1 MTNDQMERRLSAALD
16 KTAPDDVD
24 GVLSRCTER
33 KGTVVPM
40 KKKNNRMKKWMQTV
54 AACLA
59 VLLLG
64 GGGLLVQQAHAVTSV
79 VSLDVN
85 PSIELRVNSREKVV
99 SCQALNQEAQAV
111 LEDMDGGRDLKGVK
125 ADVAVNAI
133 VGSLVRCGYLDSL
146 SSAILISVEDKDQA
160 RAQRLQQEL
169 TGAVDGALAAGDSQA
184 AVLSQTVQQDKE
196 LEKQAKAN
204 NISTGKAALIR
215 QAMALNGSLTFE
227 GLAQL
232 SVEELRDLIE
242 AGAPGMPIGMQA
254 ALEAAARYAGLTT
267 ADITDAD
274 VDPELDENPAHYEVE
289 FQVPGKGELE
299 YKVEAYTGQV
309 LSGPANVQPSTPVN
323 PSGDIGMEAA
333 KSAALKHAGLSSAVF
348 TKAERDYDDG
358 RLEYELEFHTDSAA
372 YEVTVDAAN
381 ATRRLGVAVK
391 CATITP
397 NKQRMEEYP
406 QLTQMWKS
414 PNGTIRSILDGTVFR
429 APILIDSIHPV
440 VKNWKKP
447 ITIARHAYG
456 DVYKSVDLYTTEP
469 GECTMTFK
477 GQSGEEKTLLVQKV
491 DGPAVW
497 QGAHNKEKSIR
508 SFARACFQY
517 AIDTKQD
524 LWFSTKDT
532 IAKVYDGE
540 FKKVFEE
547 EFESYKAKFDELGIT
562 YFYTL
567 IDDAVARVIRSQ
579 GGFIWACKNYD
590 GDVMSDMVSTAFGSL
605 AMMTSVLVSPDG
617 TTEYEAAHGT
627 VTKHYYKHLK
637 GEQTSTNPMATIF
650 AWSGALRKRGQL
662 DGLTDLAA
670 FADKLEAACFETLGD
685 GIMTK
690 DLVGLVD
697 EGTPVTAVNSSEFIG
712 AIHDRLAAKL

>member
-40 KKKNNRMKKWMQTV
+40 KKKNNRMKKWMQAV

-111 LEDMDGGRDLKGVK
+111 LEDMGSGKDLKGVK

-169 TGAVDGALAAGDSQA
+169 TSVAGGALGDSQA

-204 NISTGKAALIR
+204 HISTGKAALIR

-227 GLAQL
+227 GLAKL

-242 AGAPGMPIGMQA
+242 AGAPGMPIGMTA

-267 ADITDAD
+267 ADVADAD

-309 LSGPANVQPSTPVN
+309 LSGPANVTPSVPAA
-323 PSGDIGMEAA
+323 GDVGLEAA
-333 KSAALKHAGLSSAVF
+333 KSAALKHAGLSTAVF

-372 YEVTVDAAN
+372 YEVTVDAATGRVLDYEKEN
-381 ATRRLGVAVK
+381 LRGGTGSTDIGAQA
-391 CATITP
+391 A
-397 NKQRMEEYP
+397 
-406 QLTQMWKS
+406 KS
-414 PNGTIRSILDGTVFR
+414 AAL
-429 APILIDSIHPV
+429 
-440 VKNWKKP
+440 
-447 ITIARHAYG
+447 RHAG
-456 DVYKSVDLYTTEP
+456 LSESQVQELQVEWDNEHGRAVYEV
-469 GECTMTFK
+469 
-477 GQSGEEKTLLVQKV
+477 
-491 DGPAVW
+491 
-497 QGAHNKEKSIR
+497 
-508 SFARACFQY
+508 
-517 AIDTKQD
+517 
-524 LWFSTKDT
+524 
-532 IAKVYDGE
+532 E
-540 FKKVFEE
+540 FKSGGMEYEYV
-547 EFESYKAKFDELGIT
+547 
-562 YFYTL
+562 
-567 IDDAVARVIRSQ
+567 IDAAT
-579 GGFIWACKNYD
+579 G
-590 GDVMSDMVSTAFGSL
+590 
-605 AMMTSVLVSPDG
+605 SVLEHQAERD
-617 TTEYEAAHGT
+617 
-627 VTKHYYKHLK
+627 
-637 GEQTSTNPMATIF
+637 
-650 AWSGALRKRGQL
+650 
-662 DGLTDLAA
+662 D
-670 FADKLEAACFETLGD
+670 
-685 GIMTK
+685 
-690 DLVGLVD
+690 
-697 EGTPVTAVNSSEFIG
+697 
-712 AIHDRLAAKL
+712 

>member
-16 KTAPDDVD
+16 KTAPDDVA

-64 GGGLLVQQAHAVTSV
+64 GGVLVQQAHAVTSV

-169 TGAVDGALAAGDSQA
+169 TSVAGGALGDSQA

-227 GLAQL
+227 GLAKL

-242 AGAPGMPIGMQA
+242 AGAPGMPIGMTA

-274 VDPELDENPAHYEVE
+274 VDPELDETPAHYEVE
-289 FQVPGKGELE
+289 LEVPGHGELE
-299 YKVEAYTGQV
+299 YRVDAYTGQV

-333 KSAALKHAGLSSAVF
+333 KSAALKHAGLSSATF

-372 YEVTVDAAN
+372 YEVTVDAATGRVLDYEKEN
-381 ATRRLGVAVK
+381 LRGSTGGTDIGAQA
-391 CATITP
+391 A
-397 NKQRMEEYP
+397 
-406 QLTQMWKS
+406 KS
-414 PNGTIRSILDGTVFR
+414 AAL
-429 APILIDSIHPV
+429 
-440 VKNWKKP
+440 
-447 ITIARHAYG
+447 RHAG
-456 DVYKSVDLYTTEP
+456 LSEGQVQELQVEWDSEHGRAVYEV
-469 GECTMTFK
+469 
-477 GQSGEEKTLLVQKV
+477 
-491 DGPAVW
+491 
-497 QGAHNKEKSIR
+497 
-508 SFARACFQY
+508 
-517 AIDTKQD
+517 
-524 LWFSTKDT
+524 
-532 IAKVYDGE
+532 E
-540 FKKVFEE
+540 FKSGGMEYEYV
-547 EFESYKAKFDELGIT
+547 
-562 YFYTL
+562 
-567 IDDAVARVIRSQ
+567 IDAAT
-579 GGFIWACKNYD
+579 G
-590 GDVMSDMVSTAFGSL
+590 
-605 AMMTSVLVSPDG
+605 SVL
-617 TTEYEAAHGT
+617 EHQAE
-627 VTKHYYKHLK
+627 
-637 GEQTSTNPMATIF
+637 
-650 AWSGALRKRGQL
+650 R
-662 DGLTDLAA
+662 
-670 FADKLEAACFETLGD
+670 
-685 GIMTK
+685 
-690 DLVGLVD
+690 
-697 EGTPVTAVNSSEFIG
+697 
-712 AIHDRLAAKL
+712 HD

>member
-40 KKKNNRMKKWMQTV
+40 KKKNNRMKKWMQAV

-169 TGAVDGALAAGDSQA
+169 TGAVDGALAAGDSRA

-254 ALEAAARYAGLTT
+254 ALEAAAQYAGLTT

-274 VDPELDENPAHYEVE
+274 VDPELDETPAHYEVE

-309 LSGPANVQPSTPVN
+309 LTGQANVQPSTPVN

-333 KSAALKHAGLSSAVF
+333 KSAALKHTGLSTAVF

-358 RLEYELEFHTDSAA
+358 
-372 YEVTVDAAN
+372 
-381 ATRRLGVAVK
+381 
-391 CATITP
+391 
-397 NKQRMEEYP
+397 
-406 QLTQMWKS
+406 
-414 PNGTIRSILDGTVFR
+414 
-429 APILIDSIHPV
+429 
-440 VKNWKKP
+440 
-447 ITIARHAYG
+447 
-456 DVYKSVDLYTTEP
+456 
-469 GECTMTFK
+469 
-477 GQSGEEKTLLVQKV
+477 
-491 DGPAVW
+491 
-497 QGAHNKEKSIR
+497 
-508 SFARACFQY
+508 
-517 AIDTKQD
+517 
-524 LWFSTKDT
+524 
-532 IAKVYDGE
+532 
-540 FKKVFEE
+540 
-547 EFESYKAKFDELGIT
+547 
-562 YFYTL
+562 
-567 IDDAVARVIRSQ
+567 
-579 GGFIWACKNYD
+579 
-590 GDVMSDMVSTAFGSL
+590 
-605 AMMTSVLVSPDG
+605 
-617 TTEYEAAHGT
+617 
-627 VTKHYYKHLK
+627 
-637 GEQTSTNPMATIF
+637 
-650 AWSGALRKRGQL
+650 
-662 DGLTDLAA
+662 
-670 FADKLEAACFETLGD
+670 
-685 GIMTK
+685 
-690 DLVGLVD
+690 
-697 EGTPVTAVNSSEFIG
+697 
-712 AIHDRLAAKL
+712 

>member
-40 KKKNNRMKKWMQTV
+40 KKKNNRMKKWMQAV

-169 TGAVDGALAAGDSQA
+169 TGAVDGALAAGDSRA

-254 ALEAAARYAGLTT
+254 ALEAAAQYAGLTT

-274 VDPELDENPAHYEVE
+274 VDPELDETPAHYEVE
-289 FQVPGKGELE
+289 FQVSGKGELE

-309 LSGPANVQPSTPVN
+309 LTGQANVQPSTPVN

-333 KSAALKHAGLSSAVF
+333 KSAALKHAGLSTAVF

-372 YEVTVDAAN
+372 YEVTVDAATGRVLDYEKEN
-381 ATRRLGVAVK
+381 LRGGTGSTDIGAQAAKAAALKHAGLSESQVRELQVEWDSEHGRAVY
-391 CATITP
+391 
-397 NKQRMEEYP
+397 E
-406 QLTQMWKS
+406 
-414 PNGTIRSILDGTVFR
+414 V
-429 APILIDSIHPV
+429 
-440 VKNWKKP
+440 
-447 ITIARHAYG
+447 
-456 DVYKSVDLYTTEP
+456 
-469 GECTMTFK
+469 
-477 GQSGEEKTLLVQKV
+477 
-491 DGPAVW
+491 
-497 QGAHNKEKSIR
+497 
-508 SFARACFQY
+508 
-517 AIDTKQD
+517 
-524 LWFSTKDT
+524 
-532 IAKVYDGE
+532 E
-540 FKKVFEE
+540 FKSGGMEYDYV
-547 EFESYKAKFDELGIT
+547 
-562 YFYTL
+562 
-567 IDDAVARVIRSQ
+567 IDAATGAVL
-579 GGFIWACKNYD
+579 D
-590 GDVMSDMVSTAFGSL
+590 HE
-605 AMMTSVLVSPDG
+605 
-617 TTEYEAAHGT
+617 TE
-627 VTKHYYKHLK
+627 
-637 GEQTSTNPMATIF
+637 
-650 AWSGALRKRGQL
+650 R
-662 DGLTDLAA
+662 DD
-670 FADKLEAACFETLGD
+670 
-685 GIMTK
+685 
-690 DLVGLVD
+690 
-697 EGTPVTAVNSSEFIG
+697 
-712 AIHDRLAAKL
+712 

>member
-1 MTNDQMERRLSAALD
+1 MTNDLMERRLSAALD
-16 KTAPDDVD
+16 KTAPDDVA

-169 TGAVDGALAAGDSQA
+169 TGAVDGALAAGDSRA

-215 QAMALNGSLTFE
+215 QAMALNGSLAFE

-289 FQVPGKGELE
+289 FQVSGKGELE

-309 LSGPANVQPSTPVN
+309 LTGQANVQPSTPVN
-323 PSGDIGMEAA
+323 PSGDIGLEAA
-333 KSAALKHAGLSSAVF
+333 KSAALKHAGLSTAVF

-372 YEVTVDAAN
+372 YEVTVDAATGRVLDYEKEN
-381 ATRRLGVAVK
+381 LRSSTGSTDIGAQAAKAAALKHAGLSESQVRELQAEWDNENGRAVY
-391 CATITP
+391 
-397 NKQRMEEYP
+397 E
-406 QLTQMWKS
+406 
-414 PNGTIRSILDGTVFR
+414 V
-429 APILIDSIHPV
+429 
-440 VKNWKKP
+440 
-447 ITIARHAYG
+447 
-456 DVYKSVDLYTTEP
+456 
-469 GECTMTFK
+469 
-477 GQSGEEKTLLVQKV
+477 
-491 DGPAVW
+491 
-497 QGAHNKEKSIR
+497 
-508 SFARACFQY
+508 
-517 AIDTKQD
+517 
-524 LWFSTKDT
+524 
-532 IAKVYDGE
+532 E
-540 FKKVFEE
+540 FKSGGMEYDYV
-547 EFESYKAKFDELGIT
+547 
-562 YFYTL
+562 
-567 IDDAVARVIRSQ
+567 IDAATGAV
-579 GGFIWACKNYD
+579 
-590 GDVMSDMVSTAFGSL
+590 
-605 AMMTSVLVSPDG
+605 
-617 TTEYEAAHGT
+617 
-627 VTKHYYKHLK
+627 
-637 GEQTSTNPMATIF
+637 
-650 AWSGALRKRGQL
+650 L
-662 DGLTDLAA
+662 DHEVERD
-670 FADKLEAACFETLGD
+670 D
-685 GIMTK
+685 
-690 DLVGLVD
+690 
-697 EGTPVTAVNSSEFIG
+697 
-712 AIHDRLAAKL
+712 

>member
-1 MTNDQMERRLSAALD
+1 
-16 KTAPDDVD
+16 
-24 GVLSRCTER
+24 
-33 KGTVVPM
+33 
-40 KKKNNRMKKWMQTV
+40 MKKWMQTV

-215 QAMALNGSLTFE
+215 QAMALNGSLNFE

-309 LSGPANVQPSTPVN
+309 LSGQADVTPSVPAA
-323 PSGDIGMEAA
+323 GDVGLEAA
-333 KSAALKHAGLSSAVF
+333 KSAALKHAGLSTAVF

-372 YEVTVDAAN
+372 YEVTVDAATGRVLDYEKEN
-381 ATRRLGVAVK
+381 LRGSTGSTDIGAQAAKAAALKHAGLSESQVRELQAEWDNENGRAVY
-391 CATITP
+391 
-397 NKQRMEEYP
+397 E
-406 QLTQMWKS
+406 
-414 PNGTIRSILDGTVFR
+414 V
-429 APILIDSIHPV
+429 
-440 VKNWKKP
+440 
-447 ITIARHAYG
+447 
-456 DVYKSVDLYTTEP
+456 
-469 GECTMTFK
+469 
-477 GQSGEEKTLLVQKV
+477 
-491 DGPAVW
+491 
-497 QGAHNKEKSIR
+497 
-508 SFARACFQY
+508 
-517 AIDTKQD
+517 
-524 LWFSTKDT
+524 
-532 IAKVYDGE
+532 E
-540 FKKVFEE
+540 FKSGGMEYDYV
-547 EFESYKAKFDELGIT
+547 
-562 YFYTL
+562 
-567 IDDAVARVIRSQ
+567 IDAATGAV
-579 GGFIWACKNYD
+579 
-590 GDVMSDMVSTAFGSL
+590 
-605 AMMTSVLVSPDG
+605 
-617 TTEYEAAHGT
+617 
-627 VTKHYYKHLK
+627 
-637 GEQTSTNPMATIF
+637 
-650 AWSGALRKRGQL
+650 L
-662 DGLTDLAA
+662 DHEVERD
-670 FADKLEAACFETLGD
+670 D
-685 GIMTK
+685 
-690 DLVGLVD
+690 
-697 EGTPVTAVNSSEFIG
+697 
-712 AIHDRLAAKL
+712 

>member
-169 TGAVDGALAAGDSQA
+169 TSVAGGALGDSQA

-309 LSGPANVQPSTPVN
+309 LTGQANVTPSVPAA
-323 PSGDIGMEAA
+323 GDVGLEAA
-333 KSAALKHAGLSSAVF
+333 KSAALKHAGLSTAVF

-372 YEVTVDAAN
+372 YEVTVDAATGRVLDYEKEN
-381 ATRRLGVAVK
+381 LRGSTGSTDIGAQAAKAAALKHAGLSESQVRELQAEWDNENGRAVY
-391 CATITP
+391 
-397 NKQRMEEYP
+397 E
-406 QLTQMWKS
+406 
-414 PNGTIRSILDGTVFR
+414 V
-429 APILIDSIHPV
+429 
-440 VKNWKKP
+440 
-447 ITIARHAYG
+447 
-456 DVYKSVDLYTTEP
+456 
-469 GECTMTFK
+469 
-477 GQSGEEKTLLVQKV
+477 
-491 DGPAVW
+491 
-497 QGAHNKEKSIR
+497 
-508 SFARACFQY
+508 
-517 AIDTKQD
+517 
-524 LWFSTKDT
+524 
-532 IAKVYDGE
+532 E
-540 FKKVFEE
+540 FKSGGMEYDYV
-547 EFESYKAKFDELGIT
+547 
-562 YFYTL
+562 
-567 IDDAVARVIRSQ
+567 IDAATGAVL
-579 GGFIWACKNYD
+579 D
-590 GDVMSDMVSTAFGSL
+590 HE
-605 AMMTSVLVSPDG
+605 
-617 TTEYEAAHGT
+617 TE
-627 VTKHYYKHLK
+627 
-637 GEQTSTNPMATIF
+637 
-650 AWSGALRKRGQL
+650 R
-662 DGLTDLAA
+662 DD
-670 FADKLEAACFETLGD
+670 
-685 GIMTK
+685 
-690 DLVGLVD
+690 
-697 EGTPVTAVNSSEFIG
+697 
-712 AIHDRLAAKL
+712 

>member
-40 KKKNNRMKKWMQTV
+40 KKKNQRMKKWMQTV

-99 SCQALNQEAQAV
+99 SCQALNDEAAAV

-227 GLAQL
+227 GLAKL

-289 FQVPGKGELE
+289 FQVPGKGDLE

-309 LSGPANVQPSTPVN
+309 LTGPANVTPSVPS
-323 PSGDIGMEAA
+323 SGDVGLEAA
-333 KSAALKHAGLSSAVF
+333 KSTALKHAGLSTAVF

-372 YEVTVDAAN
+372 YEVTVDAATGSVLDYEKEN
-381 ATRRLGVAVK
+381 LRGSTGSTDIGAQA
-391 CATITP
+391 A
-397 NKQRMEEYP
+397 
-406 QLTQMWKS
+406 KS
-414 PNGTIRSILDGTVFR
+414 AAL
-429 APILIDSIHPV
+429 
-440 VKNWKKP
+440 
-447 ITIARHAYG
+447 RHAG
-456 DVYKSVDLYTTEP
+456 LSEGQVQELQVEWDNEHGRAVYEV
-469 GECTMTFK
+469 
-477 GQSGEEKTLLVQKV
+477 
-491 DGPAVW
+491 
-497 QGAHNKEKSIR
+497 
-508 SFARACFQY
+508 
-517 AIDTKQD
+517 
-524 LWFSTKDT
+524 
-532 IAKVYDGE
+532 E
-540 FKKVFEE
+540 FKSGGMEYEYV
-547 EFESYKAKFDELGIT
+547 
-562 YFYTL
+562 
-567 IDDAVARVIRSQ
+567 IDAAT
-579 GGFIWACKNYD
+579 G
-590 GDVMSDMVSTAFGSL
+590 
-605 AMMTSVLVSPDG
+605 SVL
-617 TTEYEAAHGT
+617 EHQAE
-627 VTKHYYKHLK
+627 
-637 GEQTSTNPMATIF
+637 
-650 AWSGALRKRGQL
+650 R
-662 DGLTDLAA
+662 
-670 FADKLEAACFETLGD
+670 
-685 GIMTK
+685 
-690 DLVGLVD
+690 
-697 EGTPVTAVNSSEFIG
+697 
-712 AIHDRLAAKL
+712 HD

>member
-169 TGAVDGALAAGDSQA
+169 TSVAGGALAAGDSRA

-227 GLAQL
+227 GLAKL

-289 FQVPGKGELE
+289 LEVPGHGELE
-299 YKVEAYTGQV
+299 YRVDAYTGQV
-309 LSGPANVQPSTPVN
+309 FSGPANVKLSTPAN

-333 KSAALKHAGLSSAVF
+333 KSAALKHAGLSSATF

-358 RLEYELEFHTDSAA
+358 RWEYELEFHTDSAA
-372 YEVTVDAAN
+372 YEVTVDAATGRVLDYEKEN
-381 ATRRLGVAVK
+381 LRGSTGGTDIGAQA
-391 CATITP
+391 A
-397 NKQRMEEYP
+397 
-406 QLTQMWKS
+406 KS
-414 PNGTIRSILDGTVFR
+414 AAL
-429 APILIDSIHPV
+429 
-440 VKNWKKP
+440 
-447 ITIARHAYG
+447 RHAG
-456 DVYKSVDLYTTEP
+456 LSESQVWELQAEWDNENGRAVYEV
-469 GECTMTFK
+469 
-477 GQSGEEKTLLVQKV
+477 
-491 DGPAVW
+491 
-497 QGAHNKEKSIR
+497 
-508 SFARACFQY
+508 
-517 AIDTKQD
+517 
-524 LWFSTKDT
+524 
-532 IAKVYDGE
+532 E
-540 FKKVFEE
+540 FKSGGMEYEYV
-547 EFESYKAKFDELGIT
+547 
-562 YFYTL
+562 
-567 IDDAVARVIRSQ
+567 IDAAT
-579 GGFIWACKNYD
+579 G
-590 GDVMSDMVSTAFGSL
+590 
-605 AMMTSVLVSPDG
+605 SVLDHE
-617 TTEYEAAHGT
+617 TE
-627 VTKHYYKHLK
+627 
-637 GEQTSTNPMATIF
+637 
-650 AWSGALRKRGQL
+650 R
-662 DGLTDLAA
+662 DD
-670 FADKLEAACFETLGD
+670 
-685 GIMTK
+685 
-690 DLVGLVD
+690 
-697 EGTPVTAVNSSEFIG
+697 
-712 AIHDRLAAKL
+712 

>member
-274 VDPELDENPAHYEVE
+274 VDPELDENPTHYEVE

-333 KSAALKHAGLSSAVF
+333 KSAALKHAGLSTAVF

-358 RLEYELEFHTDSAA
+358 RWEYELEFHTDSAA
-372 YEVTVDAAN
+372 YEVTVDAATGRVLDYEKEN
-381 ATRRLGVAVK
+381 LRGGTGSTDIGAQAAKAAALKHAGLSESQVRELQAEWDNENGRAVY
-391 CATITP
+391 
-397 NKQRMEEYP
+397 E
-406 QLTQMWKS
+406 
-414 PNGTIRSILDGTVFR
+414 V
-429 APILIDSIHPV
+429 
-440 VKNWKKP
+440 
-447 ITIARHAYG
+447 
-456 DVYKSVDLYTTEP
+456 
-469 GECTMTFK
+469 
-477 GQSGEEKTLLVQKV
+477 
-491 DGPAVW
+491 
-497 QGAHNKEKSIR
+497 
-508 SFARACFQY
+508 
-517 AIDTKQD
+517 
-524 LWFSTKDT
+524 
-532 IAKVYDGE
+532 E
-540 FKKVFEE
+540 FKSGGMEYDYV
-547 EFESYKAKFDELGIT
+547 
-562 YFYTL
+562 
-567 IDDAVARVIRSQ
+567 IDAATGAV
-579 GGFIWACKNYD
+579 
-590 GDVMSDMVSTAFGSL
+590 
-605 AMMTSVLVSPDG
+605 
-617 TTEYEAAHGT
+617 
-627 VTKHYYKHLK
+627 
-637 GEQTSTNPMATIF
+637 
-650 AWSGALRKRGQL
+650 L
-662 DGLTDLAA
+662 DHEVERD
-670 FADKLEAACFETLGD
+670 D
-685 GIMTK
+685 
-690 DLVGLVD
+690 
-697 EGTPVTAVNSSEFIG
+697 
-712 AIHDRLAAKL
+712 

>member
-40 KKKNNRMKKWMQTV
+40 KKKNNRMKKWMQTL

-333 KSAALKHAGLSSAVF
+333 KSAALKHAGLSTAVF

-358 RLEYELEFHTDSAA
+358 RWEYELEFHTDSAA
-372 YEVTVDAAN
+372 YEVTVDAISGRVLDYEKENLRGGTGSTDIGAQAAKAAALKHAGLSESQVRELQAEWDN
-381 ATRRLGVAVK
+381 ENGRAVY
-391 CATITP
+391 
-397 NKQRMEEYP
+397 E
-406 QLTQMWKS
+406 
-414 PNGTIRSILDGTVFR
+414 V
-429 APILIDSIHPV
+429 
-440 VKNWKKP
+440 
-447 ITIARHAYG
+447 
-456 DVYKSVDLYTTEP
+456 
-469 GECTMTFK
+469 
-477 GQSGEEKTLLVQKV
+477 
-491 DGPAVW
+491 
-497 QGAHNKEKSIR
+497 
-508 SFARACFQY
+508 
-517 AIDTKQD
+517 
-524 LWFSTKDT
+524 
-532 IAKVYDGE
+532 E
-540 FKKVFEE
+540 FKSGGMEYDYV
-547 EFESYKAKFDELGIT
+547 
-562 YFYTL
+562 
-567 IDDAVARVIRSQ
+567 IDAATGAV
-579 GGFIWACKNYD
+579 
-590 GDVMSDMVSTAFGSL
+590 
-605 AMMTSVLVSPDG
+605 
-617 TTEYEAAHGT
+617 
-627 VTKHYYKHLK
+627 
-637 GEQTSTNPMATIF
+637 
-650 AWSGALRKRGQL
+650 L
-662 DGLTDLAA
+662 DHEVERD
-670 FADKLEAACFETLGD
+670 D
-685 GIMTK
+685 
-690 DLVGLVD
+690 
-697 EGTPVTAVNSSEFIG
+697 
-712 AIHDRLAAKL
+712 

>member
-169 TGAVDGALAAGDSQA
+169 TSVAGGALGDSQA

-254 ALEAAARYAGLTT
+254 ALEAAAQYAGLTT

-274 VDPELDENPAHYEVE
+274 VDPALDENPAH
-289 FQVPGKGELE
+289 E

-333 KSAALKHAGLSSAVF
+333 KSAALKHAGLSTAVF

-372 YEVTVDAAN
+372 YEVTVDAATGRVLDYEKEN
-381 ATRRLGVAVK
+381 LRGGTGSTDIGAQAAKAAALKHAGLSEGQVQELQVEWDNEHGRAVY
-391 CATITP
+391 
-397 NKQRMEEYP
+397 E
-406 QLTQMWKS
+406 
-414 PNGTIRSILDGTVFR
+414 V
-429 APILIDSIHPV
+429 
-440 VKNWKKP
+440 
-447 ITIARHAYG
+447 
-456 DVYKSVDLYTTEP
+456 
-469 GECTMTFK
+469 
-477 GQSGEEKTLLVQKV
+477 
-491 DGPAVW
+491 
-497 QGAHNKEKSIR
+497 
-508 SFARACFQY
+508 
-517 AIDTKQD
+517 
-524 LWFSTKDT
+524 
-532 IAKVYDGE
+532 E
-540 FKKVFEE
+540 FKSGGMEYDYV
-547 EFESYKAKFDELGIT
+547 
-562 YFYTL
+562 
-567 IDDAVARVIRSQ
+567 IDAATGAVL
-579 GGFIWACKNYD
+579 D
-590 GDVMSDMVSTAFGSL
+590 HE
-605 AMMTSVLVSPDG
+605 
-617 TTEYEAAHGT
+617 TE
-627 VTKHYYKHLK
+627 
-637 GEQTSTNPMATIF
+637 
-650 AWSGALRKRGQL
+650 R
-662 DGLTDLAA
+662 DD
-670 FADKLEAACFETLGD
+670 
-685 GIMTK
+685 
-690 DLVGLVD
+690 
-697 EGTPVTAVNSSEFIG
+697 
-712 AIHDRLAAKL
+712 

>member
-169 TGAVDGALAAGDSQA
+169 TSVAGGALGDSQA
-184 AVLSQTVQQDKE
+184 AVLSQTVQQDKA

-204 NISTGKAALIR
+204 HISTGKAALIR

-227 GLAQL
+227 GLAKL

-242 AGAPGMPIGMQA
+242 TGAPGMPIGMTA

-267 ADITDAD
+267 ADITDA
-274 VDPELDENPAHYEVE
+274 DPELDENPAHYEVE

-309 LSGPANVQPSTPVN
+309 LSGPANVTPSVPAA
-323 PSGDIGMEAA
+323 GDVGLEAA
-333 KSAALKHAGLSSAVF
+333 KSAALKHAGLSTAVF

-372 YEVTVDAAN
+372 YEVTVDAATGRVLDYEKEN
-381 ATRRLGVAVK
+381 LRGSTGGTDIGAQA
-391 CATITP
+391 A
-397 NKQRMEEYP
+397 
-406 QLTQMWKS
+406 KS
-414 PNGTIRSILDGTVFR
+414 AAL
-429 APILIDSIHPV
+429 
-440 VKNWKKP
+440 
-447 ITIARHAYG
+447 RHAG
-456 DVYKSVDLYTTEP
+456 LSEGQVQELQVEWDSEHGRAVYEV
-469 GECTMTFK
+469 
-477 GQSGEEKTLLVQKV
+477 
-491 DGPAVW
+491 
-497 QGAHNKEKSIR
+497 
-508 SFARACFQY
+508 
-517 AIDTKQD
+517 
-524 LWFSTKDT
+524 
-532 IAKVYDGE
+532 E
-540 FKKVFEE
+540 FKSGGMEYEYV
-547 EFESYKAKFDELGIT
+547 
-562 YFYTL
+562 
-567 IDDAVARVIRSQ
+567 IDAAT
-579 GGFIWACKNYD
+579 G
-590 GDVMSDMVSTAFGSL
+590 
-605 AMMTSVLVSPDG
+605 SVL
-617 TTEYEAAHGT
+617 EHQAE
-627 VTKHYYKHLK
+627 
-637 GEQTSTNPMATIF
+637 
-650 AWSGALRKRGQL
+650 R
-662 DGLTDLAA
+662 
-670 FADKLEAACFETLGD
+670 
-685 GIMTK
+685 
-690 DLVGLVD
+690 
-697 EGTPVTAVNSSEFIG
+697 
-712 AIHDRLAAKL
+712 HD

>member
-169 TGAVDGALAAGDSQA
+169 TGAVDGALAAGDSRA

-254 ALEAAARYAGLTT
+254 ALEAAAQYAGLTT

-274 VDPELDENPAHYEVE
+274 VDPELDETPAHYEVE

-309 LSGPANVQPSTPVN
+309 LTGQANVQPSTPVN

-333 KSAALKHAGLSSAVF
+333 KSAALKHAGLSTAVF

-372 YEVTVDAAN
+372 YEVTVDAATGRVLDYEKEDLRGGTGSTDIGAQAAKAAALKHAGLSEGQVQQLQVDWDN
-381 ATRRLGVAVK
+381 ENGRAVY
-391 CATITP
+391 
-397 NKQRMEEYP
+397 E
-406 QLTQMWKS
+406 
-414 PNGTIRSILDGTVFR
+414 V
-429 APILIDSIHPV
+429 
-440 VKNWKKP
+440 
-447 ITIARHAYG
+447 
-456 DVYKSVDLYTTEP
+456 
-469 GECTMTFK
+469 
-477 GQSGEEKTLLVQKV
+477 
-491 DGPAVW
+491 
-497 QGAHNKEKSIR
+497 
-508 SFARACFQY
+508 
-517 AIDTKQD
+517 
-524 LWFSTKDT
+524 
-532 IAKVYDGE
+532 E
-540 FKKVFEE
+540 FKSGGMEYDYV
-547 EFESYKAKFDELGIT
+547 
-562 YFYTL
+562 
-567 IDDAVARVIRSQ
+567 IDAATGAV
-579 GGFIWACKNYD
+579 
-590 GDVMSDMVSTAFGSL
+590 
-605 AMMTSVLVSPDG
+605 
-617 TTEYEAAHGT
+617 
-627 VTKHYYKHLK
+627 
-637 GEQTSTNPMATIF
+637 
-650 AWSGALRKRGQL
+650 L
-662 DGLTDLAA
+662 DHEVERD
-670 FADKLEAACFETLGD
+670 D
-685 GIMTK
+685 
-690 DLVGLVD
+690 
-697 EGTPVTAVNSSEFIG
+697 
-712 AIHDRLAAKL
+712 

>member
-242 AGAPGMPIGMQA
+242 AGALGMPIGMQA

-309 LSGPANVQPSTPVN
+309 LSGQADVTPSVPAA
-323 PSGDIGMEAA
+323 GDVGLEAA
-333 KSAALKHAGLSSAVF
+333 KSAALKHAGLSTAVF

-372 YEVTVDAAN
+372 YEVTVDAATGRVLDYEKEN
-381 ATRRLGVAVK
+381 LRGSTGSTDIGAQAAKAAALKHAGLSESQVRELQAEWDNENGRAVY
-391 CATITP
+391 
-397 NKQRMEEYP
+397 E
-406 QLTQMWKS
+406 
-414 PNGTIRSILDGTVFR
+414 V
-429 APILIDSIHPV
+429 
-440 VKNWKKP
+440 
-447 ITIARHAYG
+447 
-456 DVYKSVDLYTTEP
+456 
-469 GECTMTFK
+469 
-477 GQSGEEKTLLVQKV
+477 
-491 DGPAVW
+491 
-497 QGAHNKEKSIR
+497 
-508 SFARACFQY
+508 
-517 AIDTKQD
+517 
-524 LWFSTKDT
+524 
-532 IAKVYDGE
+532 E
-540 FKKVFEE
+540 FKSGGMEYDYV
-547 EFESYKAKFDELGIT
+547 
-562 YFYTL
+562 
-567 IDDAVARVIRSQ
+567 IDAATGAV
-579 GGFIWACKNYD
+579 
-590 GDVMSDMVSTAFGSL
+590 
-605 AMMTSVLVSPDG
+605 
-617 TTEYEAAHGT
+617 
-627 VTKHYYKHLK
+627 
-637 GEQTSTNPMATIF
+637 
-650 AWSGALRKRGQL
+650 L
-662 DGLTDLAA
+662 DHEVERD
-670 FADKLEAACFETLGD
+670 D
-685 GIMTK
+685 
-690 DLVGLVD
+690 
-697 EGTPVTAVNSSEFIG
+697 
-712 AIHDRLAAKL
+712 

>member
-1 MTNDQMERRLSAALD
+1 MTNDLMERRLSAALD
-16 KTAPDDVD
+16 KTAPDDVA

-40 KKKNNRMKKWMQTV
+40 KKKNNRMKKWMQAV

-169 TGAVDGALAAGDSQA
+169 TGAVGGALAAGDSQA

-309 LSGPANVQPSTPVN
+309 LTGQANVQPSTPVN

-333 KSAALKHAGLSSAVF
+333 KSAALKHAGLSTAVF

-372 YEVTVDAAN
+372 YEVTVDAATGRVLDYEKEN
-381 ATRRLGVAVK
+381 LRGGTGSTDIGAQAAKAAALKHAGLSEGQVQELQVEWDSEHGRAVY
-391 CATITP
+391 
-397 NKQRMEEYP
+397 E
-406 QLTQMWKS
+406 
-414 PNGTIRSILDGTVFR
+414 V
-429 APILIDSIHPV
+429 
-440 VKNWKKP
+440 
-447 ITIARHAYG
+447 
-456 DVYKSVDLYTTEP
+456 
-469 GECTMTFK
+469 
-477 GQSGEEKTLLVQKV
+477 
-491 DGPAVW
+491 
-497 QGAHNKEKSIR
+497 
-508 SFARACFQY
+508 
-517 AIDTKQD
+517 
-524 LWFSTKDT
+524 
-532 IAKVYDGE
+532 E
-540 FKKVFEE
+540 FKSGGMEYEYV
-547 EFESYKAKFDELGIT
+547 
-562 YFYTL
+562 
-567 IDDAVARVIRSQ
+567 IDAAT
-579 GGFIWACKNYD
+579 G
-590 GDVMSDMVSTAFGSL
+590 
-605 AMMTSVLVSPDG
+605 SVLEHQAERD
-617 TTEYEAAHGT
+617 
-627 VTKHYYKHLK
+627 
-637 GEQTSTNPMATIF
+637 
-650 AWSGALRKRGQL
+650 
-662 DGLTDLAA
+662 D
-670 FADKLEAACFETLGD
+670 
-685 GIMTK
+685 
-690 DLVGLVD
+690 
-697 EGTPVTAVNSSEFIG
+697 
-712 AIHDRLAAKL
+712 

>member
-1 MTNDQMERRLSAALD
+1 MTNDLMERRLSAALD

-40 KKKNNRMKKWMQTV
+40 KNNRMKKWMQTV

-169 TGAVDGALAAGDSQA
+169 TNVAGGALGNSQA

-333 KSAALKHAGLSSAVF
+333 KSAALKHAGLSTAVF

-372 YEVTVDAAN
+372 YEVTVDAISGRVLDYEKENLRGGTGSTDIGAQAAKAAALKHAGLSESQVRELQAEWDN
-381 ATRRLGVAVK
+381 ENGRAVY
-391 CATITP
+391 
-397 NKQRMEEYP
+397 E
-406 QLTQMWKS
+406 
-414 PNGTIRSILDGTVFR
+414 V
-429 APILIDSIHPV
+429 
-440 VKNWKKP
+440 
-447 ITIARHAYG
+447 
-456 DVYKSVDLYTTEP
+456 
-469 GECTMTFK
+469 
-477 GQSGEEKTLLVQKV
+477 
-491 DGPAVW
+491 
-497 QGAHNKEKSIR
+497 
-508 SFARACFQY
+508 
-517 AIDTKQD
+517 
-524 LWFSTKDT
+524 
-532 IAKVYDGE
+532 E
-540 FKKVFEE
+540 FKSGGMEYDYV
-547 EFESYKAKFDELGIT
+547 
-562 YFYTL
+562 
-567 IDDAVARVIRSQ
+567 IDAATGAVL
-579 GGFIWACKNYD
+579 D
-590 GDVMSDMVSTAFGSL
+590 HE
-605 AMMTSVLVSPDG
+605 
-617 TTEYEAAHGT
+617 TE
-627 VTKHYYKHLK
+627 
-637 GEQTSTNPMATIF
+637 
-650 AWSGALRKRGQL
+650 R
-662 DGLTDLAA
+662 DD
-670 FADKLEAACFETLGD
+670 
-685 GIMTK
+685 
-690 DLVGLVD
+690 
-697 EGTPVTAVNSSEFIG
+697 
-712 AIHDRLAAKL
+712 

>member
-289 FQVPGKGELE
+289 FQVPDKGELE

-309 LSGPANVQPSTPVN
+309 LTGQANVQPSTPVN

-333 KSAALKHAGLSSAVF
+333 KSAALKHAGLSTAVF

-358 RLEYELEFHTDSAA
+358 RWEYELEFHTDSAA
-372 YEVTVDAAN
+372 YEVTVDAISGRVLDYEKENLRGGTGSTDIGAQAAK
-381 ATRRLGVAVK
+381 ATALKHAGLSESQVRELQAEWDNENGRAVY
-391 CATITP
+391 
-397 NKQRMEEYP
+397 E
-406 QLTQMWKS
+406 
-414 PNGTIRSILDGTVFR
+414 V
-429 APILIDSIHPV
+429 
-440 VKNWKKP
+440 
-447 ITIARHAYG
+447 
-456 DVYKSVDLYTTEP
+456 
-469 GECTMTFK
+469 
-477 GQSGEEKTLLVQKV
+477 
-491 DGPAVW
+491 
-497 QGAHNKEKSIR
+497 
-508 SFARACFQY
+508 
-517 AIDTKQD
+517 
-524 LWFSTKDT
+524 
-532 IAKVYDGE
+532 E
-540 FKKVFEE
+540 FKSGGMEYDYV
-547 EFESYKAKFDELGIT
+547 
-562 YFYTL
+562 
-567 IDDAVARVIRSQ
+567 IDAATGAV
-579 GGFIWACKNYD
+579 
-590 GDVMSDMVSTAFGSL
+590 
-605 AMMTSVLVSPDG
+605 
-617 TTEYEAAHGT
+617 
-627 VTKHYYKHLK
+627 
-637 GEQTSTNPMATIF
+637 
-650 AWSGALRKRGQL
+650 L
-662 DGLTDLAA
+662 DHEVERD
-670 FADKLEAACFETLGD
+670 D
-685 GIMTK
+685 
-690 DLVGLVD
+690 
-697 EGTPVTAVNSSEFIG
+697 
-712 AIHDRLAAKL
+712 

>member
-169 TGAVDGALAAGDSQA
+169 TNVAGGALGNSQA

-227 GLAQL
+227 GLAKL

-242 AGAPGMPIGMQA
+242 AGAPGMPIGMTA
-254 ALEAAARYAGLTT
+254 ALEAAANYAGLTT
-267 ADITDAD
+267 ADVADAD
-274 VDPELDENPAHYEVE
+274 VDPELDETPAHYEVE
-289 FQVPGKGELE
+289 LEVPGHGELE
-299 YKVEAYTGQV
+299 YRVDAYTGQV
-309 LSGPANVQPSTPVN
+309 LSGPANVTPSVPAA
-323 PSGDIGMEAA
+323 GDVGLEAA
-333 KSAALKHAGLSSAVF
+333 KSAALKHAGLSSATF

-372 YEVTVDAAN
+372 YEVTVDAATGRVLDYEKEN
-381 ATRRLGVAVK
+381 LRGGTGSTDIGAQAAKAAALKHAGLSESQVWELQVEWDSEHGRAVY
-391 CATITP
+391 
-397 NKQRMEEYP
+397 E
-406 QLTQMWKS
+406 
-414 PNGTIRSILDGTVFR
+414 V
-429 APILIDSIHPV
+429 
-440 VKNWKKP
+440 
-447 ITIARHAYG
+447 
-456 DVYKSVDLYTTEP
+456 
-469 GECTMTFK
+469 
-477 GQSGEEKTLLVQKV
+477 
-491 DGPAVW
+491 
-497 QGAHNKEKSIR
+497 
-508 SFARACFQY
+508 
-517 AIDTKQD
+517 
-524 LWFSTKDT
+524 
-532 IAKVYDGE
+532 E
-540 FKKVFEE
+540 FKSGGMEYEYV
-547 EFESYKAKFDELGIT
+547 
-562 YFYTL
+562 
-567 IDDAVARVIRSQ
+567 IDAAT
-579 GGFIWACKNYD
+579 G
-590 GDVMSDMVSTAFGSL
+590 
-605 AMMTSVLVSPDG
+605 SVL
-617 TTEYEAAHGT
+617 EHQAE
-627 VTKHYYKHLK
+627 
-637 GEQTSTNPMATIF
+637 
-650 AWSGALRKRGQL
+650 R
-662 DGLTDLAA
+662 
-670 FADKLEAACFETLGD
+670 
-685 GIMTK
+685 
-690 DLVGLVD
+690 
-697 EGTPVTAVNSSEFIG
+697 
-712 AIHDRLAAKL
+712 HD

>member
-133 VGSLVRCGYLDSL
+133 VGSLVRCGYLDTL

-254 ALEAAARYAGLTT
+254 ALEA
-267 ADITDAD
+267 DITDAD

-289 FQVPGKGELE
+289 FQVSGKGELE

-323 PSGDIGMEAA
+323 PSGDIGLEAA

-348 TKAERDYDDG
+348 TKTERDYDDG

-372 YEVTVDAAN
+372 YEVTVDAATGRVLDYEKEN
-381 ATRRLGVAVK
+381 LRGGTGGTDIGAQAAKAAALKHAGLSEGQVQELQVEWDNENGRAVY
-391 CATITP
+391 
-397 NKQRMEEYP
+397 E
-406 QLTQMWKS
+406 
-414 PNGTIRSILDGTVFR
+414 V
-429 APILIDSIHPV
+429 
-440 VKNWKKP
+440 
-447 ITIARHAYG
+447 
-456 DVYKSVDLYTTEP
+456 
-469 GECTMTFK
+469 
-477 GQSGEEKTLLVQKV
+477 
-491 DGPAVW
+491 
-497 QGAHNKEKSIR
+497 
-508 SFARACFQY
+508 
-517 AIDTKQD
+517 
-524 LWFSTKDT
+524 
-532 IAKVYDGE
+532 E
-540 FKKVFEE
+540 FK
-547 EFESYKAKFDELGIT
+547 S
-562 YFYTL
+562 
-567 IDDAVARVIRSQ
+567 
-579 GGFIWACKNYD
+579 GG
-590 GDVMSDMVSTAFGSL
+590 M
-605 AMMTSVLVSPDG
+605 
-617 TTEYEAAHGT
+617 EYEYVIDAAT
-627 VTKHYYKHLK
+627 
-637 GEQTSTNPMATIF
+637 
-650 AWSGALRKRGQL
+650 GAVL
-662 DGLTDLAA
+662 DHEVERD
-670 FADKLEAACFETLGD
+670 D
-685 GIMTK
+685 
-690 DLVGLVD
+690 
-697 EGTPVTAVNSSEFIG
+697 
-712 AIHDRLAAKL
+712 

>member
-40 KKKNNRMKKWMQTV
+40 KKKNQRMKKWMQAM

-64 GGGLLVQQAHAVTSV
+64 GGVLVQQAHAVTSV

-333 KSAALKHAGLSSAVF
+333 KSAALKHAGLSESQVRELQAEWDNENGRAVYEVEF
-348 TKAERDYDDG
+348 KSGGMEYDYVIDAATGAVLDHEVERDD
-358 RLEYELEFHTDSAA
+358 
-372 YEVTVDAAN
+372 
-381 ATRRLGVAVK
+381 
-391 CATITP
+391 
-397 NKQRMEEYP
+397 
-406 QLTQMWKS
+406 
-414 PNGTIRSILDGTVFR
+414 
-429 APILIDSIHPV
+429 
-440 VKNWKKP
+440 
-447 ITIARHAYG
+447 
-456 DVYKSVDLYTTEP
+456 
-469 GECTMTFK
+469 
-477 GQSGEEKTLLVQKV
+477 
-491 DGPAVW
+491 
-497 QGAHNKEKSIR
+497 
-508 SFARACFQY
+508 
-517 AIDTKQD
+517 
-524 LWFSTKDT
+524 
-532 IAKVYDGE
+532 
-540 FKKVFEE
+540 
-547 EFESYKAKFDELGIT
+547 
-562 YFYTL
+562 
-567 IDDAVARVIRSQ
+567 
-579 GGFIWACKNYD
+579 
-590 GDVMSDMVSTAFGSL
+590 
-605 AMMTSVLVSPDG
+605 
-617 TTEYEAAHGT
+617 
-627 VTKHYYKHLK
+627 
-637 GEQTSTNPMATIF
+637 
-650 AWSGALRKRGQL
+650 
-662 DGLTDLAA
+662 
-670 FADKLEAACFETLGD
+670 
-685 GIMTK
+685 
-690 DLVGLVD
+690 
-697 EGTPVTAVNSSEFIG
+697 
-712 AIHDRLAAKL
+712 

>member
-146 SSAILISVEDKDQA
+146 SSAILISVEDRDQS
-160 RAQRLQQEL
+160 RAHRLQQDL
-169 TGAVDGALAAGDSQA
+169 SAAVDGILRDSASQA
-184 AVLSQTVQQDKE
+184 SVLTQTVTQDTS
-196 LEKQAKAN
+196 LEKQARDHR
-204 NISTGKAALIR
+204 ISTGKAALIR

-309 LSGPANVQPSTPVN
+309 LSGPADVTPSVPAA
-323 PSGDIGMEAA
+323 GDVGLEAA
-333 KSAALKHAGLSSAVF
+333 KSAALKHAGLSTAVF

-358 RLEYELEFHTDSAA
+358 RLEYELEFHTDSTA
-372 YEVTVDAAN
+372 YEVTVDAATGRVQDYEKEN
-381 ATRRLGVAVK
+381 LRGGTGSTDIGAQAAKAAALKHAGLSESQVRELQAEWDNENGRAVY
-391 CATITP
+391 
-397 NKQRMEEYP
+397 E
-406 QLTQMWKS
+406 
-414 PNGTIRSILDGTVFR
+414 V
-429 APILIDSIHPV
+429 
-440 VKNWKKP
+440 
-447 ITIARHAYG
+447 
-456 DVYKSVDLYTTEP
+456 
-469 GECTMTFK
+469 
-477 GQSGEEKTLLVQKV
+477 
-491 DGPAVW
+491 
-497 QGAHNKEKSIR
+497 
-508 SFARACFQY
+508 
-517 AIDTKQD
+517 
-524 LWFSTKDT
+524 
-532 IAKVYDGE
+532 E
-540 FKKVFEE
+540 FKSGGMEYDYV
-547 EFESYKAKFDELGIT
+547 
-562 YFYTL
+562 
-567 IDDAVARVIRSQ
+567 IDAATGAV
-579 GGFIWACKNYD
+579 
-590 GDVMSDMVSTAFGSL
+590 
-605 AMMTSVLVSPDG
+605 
-617 TTEYEAAHGT
+617 
-627 VTKHYYKHLK
+627 
-637 GEQTSTNPMATIF
+637 
-650 AWSGALRKRGQL
+650 L
-662 DGLTDLAA
+662 DHEVERD
-670 FADKLEAACFETLGD
+670 D
-685 GIMTK
+685 
-690 DLVGLVD
+690 
-697 EGTPVTAVNSSEFIG
+697 
-712 AIHDRLAAKL
+712 

>member
-40 KKKNNRMKKWMQTV
+40 KKKNNRMKKWMQAV

-169 TGAVDGALAAGDSQA
+169 TSVAGGALGDSQA

-227 GLAQL
+227 GLAKL

-242 AGAPGMPIGMQA
+242 AGAPGMPIGMTA

-289 FQVPGKGELE
+289 FQVSGKGELE

-309 LSGPANVQPSTPVN
+309 LTGQANVQPSTPVN

-333 KSAALKHAGLSSAVF
+333 KSAALKHAGLSTAVF

-372 YEVTVDAAN
+372 YEVTVDAATGRVLDYEKEN
-381 ATRRLGVAVK
+381 LRGGTGSADIGAQAAKAAALKHAGLSEGQVQQLQVEWDSEHGRAVY
-391 CATITP
+391 
-397 NKQRMEEYP
+397 E
-406 QLTQMWKS
+406 
-414 PNGTIRSILDGTVFR
+414 V
-429 APILIDSIHPV
+429 
-440 VKNWKKP
+440 
-447 ITIARHAYG
+447 
-456 DVYKSVDLYTTEP
+456 
-469 GECTMTFK
+469 
-477 GQSGEEKTLLVQKV
+477 
-491 DGPAVW
+491 
-497 QGAHNKEKSIR
+497 
-508 SFARACFQY
+508 
-517 AIDTKQD
+517 
-524 LWFSTKDT
+524 
-532 IAKVYDGE
+532 E
-540 FKKVFEE
+540 FKSGGMEYDYV
-547 EFESYKAKFDELGIT
+547 
-562 YFYTL
+562 
-567 IDDAVARVIRSQ
+567 IDAATGAV
-579 GGFIWACKNYD
+579 
-590 GDVMSDMVSTAFGSL
+590 
-605 AMMTSVLVSPDG
+605 
-617 TTEYEAAHGT
+617 
-627 VTKHYYKHLK
+627 
-637 GEQTSTNPMATIF
+637 
-650 AWSGALRKRGQL
+650 
-662 DGLTDLAA
+662 
-670 FADKLEAACFETLGD
+670 LEHQAER
-685 GIMTK
+685 
-690 DLVGLVD
+690 
-697 EGTPVTAVNSSEFIG
+697 
-712 AIHDRLAAKL
+712 HD

>member
-1 MTNDQMERRLSAALD
+1 MTNDLMERRLSAALD
-16 KTAPDDVD
+16 KTAPDDVA

-40 KKKNNRMKKWMQTV
+40 KKKNQRMKKWMQAM

-64 GGGLLVQQAHAVTSV
+64 GGVLVQQAHAVTSV

-99 SCQALNQEAQAV
+99 SCQALNDEAAAV
-111 LEDMDGGRDLKGVK
+111 LADMDGGRDLKGVK

-184 AVLSQTVQQDKE
+184 AVLSQTVQQDKA

-254 ALEAAARYAGLTT
+254 ALEAAAQYAGLTT

-333 KSAALKHAGLSSAVF
+333 KSAALKHAGLSTAVF

-372 YEVTVDAAN
+372 YEVTVDAATGRVLDYEKEN
-381 ATRRLGVAVK
+381 LRGGTGGTDIGAQAAKAAALKHAGLSEGQVQELQVEWDSEHGRAVY
-391 CATITP
+391 
-397 NKQRMEEYP
+397 E
-406 QLTQMWKS
+406 
-414 PNGTIRSILDGTVFR
+414 V
-429 APILIDSIHPV
+429 
-440 VKNWKKP
+440 
-447 ITIARHAYG
+447 
-456 DVYKSVDLYTTEP
+456 
-469 GECTMTFK
+469 
-477 GQSGEEKTLLVQKV
+477 
-491 DGPAVW
+491 
-497 QGAHNKEKSIR
+497 
-508 SFARACFQY
+508 
-517 AIDTKQD
+517 
-524 LWFSTKDT
+524 
-532 IAKVYDGE
+532 E
-540 FKKVFEE
+540 FK
-547 EFESYKAKFDELGIT
+547 S
-562 YFYTL
+562 
-567 IDDAVARVIRSQ
+567 
-579 GGFIWACKNYD
+579 GG
-590 GDVMSDMVSTAFGSL
+590 M
-605 AMMTSVLVSPDG
+605 
-617 TTEYEAAHGT
+617 EYEYVIDAAT
-627 VTKHYYKHLK
+627 
-637 GEQTSTNPMATIF
+637 
-650 AWSGALRKRGQL
+650 GAVL
-662 DGLTDLAA
+662 DH
-670 FADKLEAACFETLGD
+670 ETERD
-685 GIMTK
+685 
-690 DLVGLVD
+690 D
-697 EGTPVTAVNSSEFIG
+697 
-712 AIHDRLAAKL
+712 

>member
-1 MTNDQMERRLSAALD
+1 M
-16 KTAPDDVD
+16 
-24 GVLSRCTER
+24 
-33 KGTVVPM
+33 
-40 KKKNNRMKKWMQTV
+40 KNNRMKKWMQTV

-99 SCQALNQEAQAV
+99 SCQALNDEAAAV

-169 TGAVDGALAAGDSQA
+169 TNVVGGALGNSQA

-254 ALEAAARYAGLTT
+254 ALEAAANYAGLTT

-309 LSGPANVQPSTPVN
+309 LSGPANVTPSVPAA
-323 PSGDIGMEAA
+323 GDVGLEAA
-333 KSAALKHAGLSSAVF
+333 KSAALKHAGLSTAVF

-372 YEVTVDAAN
+372 YEVTVDAATGRVLDYEKEN
-381 ATRRLGVAVK
+381 LRGGTGGTDIGAQAAKAAALKHAGLSEGQVRELQVEWDNEHGRAVY
-391 CATITP
+391 
-397 NKQRMEEYP
+397 E
-406 QLTQMWKS
+406 
-414 PNGTIRSILDGTVFR
+414 V
-429 APILIDSIHPV
+429 
-440 VKNWKKP
+440 
-447 ITIARHAYG
+447 
-456 DVYKSVDLYTTEP
+456 
-469 GECTMTFK
+469 
-477 GQSGEEKTLLVQKV
+477 
-491 DGPAVW
+491 
-497 QGAHNKEKSIR
+497 
-508 SFARACFQY
+508 
-517 AIDTKQD
+517 
-524 LWFSTKDT
+524 
-532 IAKVYDGE
+532 E
-540 FKKVFEE
+540 FKSGGMEYEYV
-547 EFESYKAKFDELGIT
+547 
-562 YFYTL
+562 
-567 IDDAVARVIRSQ
+567 IDAAT
-579 GGFIWACKNYD
+579 G
-590 GDVMSDMVSTAFGSL
+590 
-605 AMMTSVLVSPDG
+605 SVL
-617 TTEYEAAHGT
+617 EHQAE
-627 VTKHYYKHLK
+627 
-637 GEQTSTNPMATIF
+637 
-650 AWSGALRKRGQL
+650 R
-662 DGLTDLAA
+662 
-670 FADKLEAACFETLGD
+670 
-685 GIMTK
+685 
-690 DLVGLVD
+690 
-697 EGTPVTAVNSSEFIG
+697 
-712 AIHDRLAAKL
+712 HD

>member
-111 LEDMDGGRDLKGVK
+111 LADMDGGRDLKGVK

-289 FQVPGKGELE
+289 FQVSGKGELE

-309 LSGPANVQPSTPVN
+309 LTGQANVQPSTPVN

-333 KSAALKHAGLSSAVF
+333 KSAALKHAGLSTAVF

-372 YEVTVDAAN
+372 YEVTVDAA
-381 ATRRLGVAVK
+381 TGAVLDYEK
-391 CATITP
+391 ENLRGSTGSTDIGAQAAKAAALKHAGLSESQVRELEAEWD
-397 NKQRMEEYP
+397 NE
-406 QLTQMWKS
+406 
-414 PNGTIRSILDGTVFR
+414 NGQ
-429 APILIDSIHPV
+429 A
-440 VKNWKKP
+440 
-447 ITIARHAYG
+447 
-456 DVYKSVDLYTTEP
+456 VYEV
-469 GECTMTFK
+469 
-477 GQSGEEKTLLVQKV
+477 
-491 DGPAVW
+491 
-497 QGAHNKEKSIR
+497 
-508 SFARACFQY
+508 
-517 AIDTKQD
+517 
-524 LWFSTKDT
+524 
-532 IAKVYDGE
+532 E
-540 FKKVFEE
+540 FKSGGMEYDYV
-547 EFESYKAKFDELGIT
+547 
-562 YFYTL
+562 
-567 IDDAVARVIRSQ
+567 IDAATGAVL
-579 GGFIWACKNYD
+579 D
-590 GDVMSDMVSTAFGSL
+590 HE
-605 AMMTSVLVSPDG
+605 
-617 TTEYEAAHGT
+617 TE
-627 VTKHYYKHLK
+627 
-637 GEQTSTNPMATIF
+637 
-650 AWSGALRKRGQL
+650 R
-662 DGLTDLAA
+662 DD
-670 FADKLEAACFETLGD
+670 
-685 GIMTK
+685 
-690 DLVGLVD
+690 
-697 EGTPVTAVNSSEFIG
+697 
-712 AIHDRLAAKL
+712 

>member
-40 KKKNNRMKKWMQTV
+40 KKKNNRMKKWMQAV

-169 TGAVDGALAAGDSQA
+169 TGAVDGALAAGDSRA

-254 ALEAAARYAGLTT
+254 ALEAAAQYAGLTT

-289 FQVPGKGELE
+289 FQVSGKGELE

-309 LSGPANVQPSTPVN
+309 LTCQADVQPSTPVN
-323 PSGDIGMEAA
+323 PSGDIGLEAA
-333 KSAALKHAGLSSAVF
+333 KNAALKHAGLSSAVF

-372 YEVTVDAAN
+372 YEVTVDAATGRVLDYEKEN
-381 ATRRLGVAVK
+381 LRGGTGSTDIGAQAAKAAALKHAGLSESQVWELQAEWDNENGRAVY
-391 CATITP
+391 
-397 NKQRMEEYP
+397 E
-406 QLTQMWKS
+406 
-414 PNGTIRSILDGTVFR
+414 V
-429 APILIDSIHPV
+429 
-440 VKNWKKP
+440 
-447 ITIARHAYG
+447 
-456 DVYKSVDLYTTEP
+456 
-469 GECTMTFK
+469 
-477 GQSGEEKTLLVQKV
+477 
-491 DGPAVW
+491 
-497 QGAHNKEKSIR
+497 
-508 SFARACFQY
+508 
-517 AIDTKQD
+517 
-524 LWFSTKDT
+524 
-532 IAKVYDGE
+532 E
-540 FKKVFEE
+540 FK
-547 EFESYKAKFDELGIT
+547 S
-562 YFYTL
+562 
-567 IDDAVARVIRSQ
+567 
-579 GGFIWACKNYD
+579 GG
-590 GDVMSDMVSTAFGSL
+590 M
-605 AMMTSVLVSPDG
+605 
-617 TTEYEAAHGT
+617 EYEYVIDAAT
-627 VTKHYYKHLK
+627 
-637 GEQTSTNPMATIF
+637 
-650 AWSGALRKRGQL
+650 GAVL
-662 DGLTDLAA
+662 DHEVERD
-670 FADKLEAACFETLGD
+670 D
-685 GIMTK
+685 
-690 DLVGLVD
+690 
-697 EGTPVTAVNSSEFIG
+697 
-712 AIHDRLAAKL
+712 

>member
-99 SCQALNQEAQAV
+99 SCQALNDEAAAV

-169 TGAVDGALAAGDSQA
+169 TSVAGGALGDSQA

-227 GLAQL
+227 GLAKL

-242 AGAPGMPIGMQA
+242 AGAPGMPIGMTA

-267 ADITDAD
+267 ADVADAD

-309 LSGPANVQPSTPVN
+309 LSGPANVTPSVPAA
-323 PSGDIGMEAA
+323 GDVGLEAA
-333 KSAALKHAGLSSAVF
+333 KSAALKHAGLSTAVF

-372 YEVTVDAAN
+372 YEVTVDAATGRVLDYEKEN
-381 ATRRLGVAVK
+381 LRGGTGSTDIGAQA
-391 CATITP
+391 A
-397 NKQRMEEYP
+397 
-406 QLTQMWKS
+406 KS
-414 PNGTIRSILDGTVFR
+414 AAL
-429 APILIDSIHPV
+429 
-440 VKNWKKP
+440 
-447 ITIARHAYG
+447 RHAG
-456 DVYKSVDLYTTEP
+456 LSESQVQELQVEWDNEHGRAVYEV
-469 GECTMTFK
+469 
-477 GQSGEEKTLLVQKV
+477 
-491 DGPAVW
+491 
-497 QGAHNKEKSIR
+497 
-508 SFARACFQY
+508 
-517 AIDTKQD
+517 
-524 LWFSTKDT
+524 
-532 IAKVYDGE
+532 E
-540 FKKVFEE
+540 FKSGGMEYEYV
-547 EFESYKAKFDELGIT
+547 
-562 YFYTL
+562 
-567 IDDAVARVIRSQ
+567 IDAAT
-579 GGFIWACKNYD
+579 G
-590 GDVMSDMVSTAFGSL
+590 
-605 AMMTSVLVSPDG
+605 SVLEHQAERD
-617 TTEYEAAHGT
+617 
-627 VTKHYYKHLK
+627 
-637 GEQTSTNPMATIF
+637 
-650 AWSGALRKRGQL
+650 
-662 DGLTDLAA
+662 D
-670 FADKLEAACFETLGD
+670 
-685 GIMTK
+685 
-690 DLVGLVD
+690 
-697 EGTPVTAVNSSEFIG
+697 
-712 AIHDRLAAKL
+712 